1 MKYTFW
7 LFLILLFILRFMT
20 TQVHYSNGQLLRI
33 SGRLF
38 SEPNISGSYVT
49 FNLSGVRVFA
59 KVEDK
64 DVHYGDFVVVEGT
77 YEDGKVIK
85 GEIKEQQISNN
96 IFTTLRKRIIS
107 FYQNSLNE
115 PYASLVAGVTIGAKS
130 ALPRSF
136 SNKLKNTGTSHIVV
150 ASGMNITMVAGFILS
165 ILLLIVSR
173 RKALLLTITFIW
185 FYTFIAGFE
194 SPIIRAAIMAT
205 IAFSGQIFGR
215 VANTLRYVVL
225 TGLIML
231 IIVPTWISD
240 VGFILS
246 FATTISLIAFQAK
259 INNLLKFLP
268 EIIKEDLSTSIA
280 AQIASTPIIF
290 FVFGNFNLLS
300 PIINV
305 LVLWIVAPVM
315 IIGGLSSILSF
326 IYPELAK
333 VVLLT
338 IYPLTVWFV
347 SVVKFFG

>member
-7 LFLILLFILRFMT
+7 LFLILLFIFRFIT

-38 SEPNISGSYVT
+38 SEPNISGSYIT
-49 FNLSGVRVFA
+49 FNLSGIRVFA
-59 KVEDK
+59 KGEDI
-64 DVHYGDFVVVEGT
+64 HYGDFVVVEGI
-77 YEDGKVIK
+77 YEDGKIIK
-85 GEIKEQQISNN
+85 GKIKEQEVSNS
-96 IFTTLRKRIIS
+96 IFTILRKRITS
-107 FYQNSLNE
+107 FYQDSLNE
-115 PYASLVAGVTIGAKS
+115 PYASLVAGITIGAKS

-150 ASGMNITMVAGFILS
+150 ASGMNITLVAGFILS

-173 RKALLLTITFIW
+173 RKALILTITFIW

-194 SPIIRAAIMAT
+194 SPIIRAAIMAS
-205 IAFSGQIFGR
+205 IAFVGQIFGR
-215 VANTLRYVVL
+215 IANTLRYVVL
-225 TGLIML
+225 TGFIML

-240 VGFILS
+240 VGFLLS
-246 FATTISLIAFQAK
+246 LATTISLILFQTK

-268 EIIKEDLSTSIA
+268 EIIREDLSTSIA
-280 AQIASTPIIF
+280 AQIGSTPIILYF
-290 FVFGNFNLLS
+290 FGNFNLLS

-315 IIGGLSSILSF
+315 IVGGLSAILSF
-326 IYPELAK
+326 ISPELAK
-333 VVLLT
+333 TILLT